1 MRQLASLE
9 CKSQE
14 NRSSF
19 QILDLE
25 RKWHLSPAGGFEGS
39 QSSKKVLWAKSER
52 ERGFR
57 KLPVRG
63 VDSEVVGIGC
73 LHKANQAYGSGGP
86 RMMVVSLAR
95 VRPTVLRSCPASCPM
110 NPHLPKTNM
119 VVCDVNP
126 ARETGSQ
133 LANQSGEPARVVQ

>member
-14 NRSSF
+14 NSSSF
-19 QILDLE
+19 RILDLE

-63 VDSEVVGIGC
+63 VDSEVVGIYRLFAQGQPSC
-73 LHKANQAYGSGGP
+73 TDPA
-86 RMMVVSLAR
+86 
-95 VRPTVLRSCPASCPM
+95 VL
-110 NPHLPKTNM
+110 
-119 VVCDVNP
+119 
-126 ARETGSQ
+126 G
-133 LANQSGEPARVVQ
+133 

>member
-9 CKSQE
+9 CKSHE

-19 QILDLE
+19 RILDLE

-57 KLPVRG
+57 KLPVRA

-73 LHKANQAYGSGGP
+73 LHKANQAVQIRRP
-86 RMMVVSLAR
+86 RMMAVPLAR
-95 VRPTVLRSCPASCPM
+95 VA
-110 NPHLPKTNM
+110 LPI
-119 VVCDVNP
+119 
-126 ARETGSQ
+126 GSYTSAPGDN
-133 LANQSGEPARVVQ
+133 LDPGRWH